1 MKRIICLLLC
11 LLIVLSLVGCKK
23 FDSDYGKATVESK
36 EEPNE
41 EYKDIKIP
49 VIKSDDSV
57 MPNFVDI
64 SLYDEE
70 NYADIYLDE
79 NFEYNIT
86 YFGEKIDVPTTYADF
101 TAKGWQLSDTSSYK
115 ADSQIQ
121 VGKSLEVDFF
131 KTNEEKTVKITAVFY
146 NKGMTLAT
154 LEKCHVV
161 KFKIKENV
169 LLKPE
174 SQYAVFGVNGVSNA
188 SAITD
193 IVEALGAPSH
203 FYKMTENK
211 YYLDWFITEKDR
223 RSEITIYVD
232 MAEDHIDA
240 IEFSYY

>member
-1 MKRIICLLLC
+1 
-11 LLIVLSLVGCKK
+11 
-23 FDSDYGKATVESK
+23 
-36 EEPNE
+36 
-41 EYKDIKIP
+41 
-49 VIKSDDSV
+49 

-154 LEKCHVV
+154 LEKCPVV

-174 SQYAVFGVNGVSNA
+174 SQYAAFGVNGVSNS